1 MYDVTR
7 VDQGDILIER
17 KFFIDKGNNW
27 EFAVTIL
34 TTVKIGKDPI
44 QKVAR
49 LFMYI
54 FRKGQLFFFVKLS
67 NPQTVKK
74 TVNFPKEIVV
84 ICSYMDDY
92 LK

>member
-54 FRKGQLFFFVKLS
+54 FRKGQALLLCQIVKPS
-67 NPQTVKK
+67 DCQKDSKFPQGD
-74 TVNFPKEIVV
+74 
-84 ICSYMDDY
+84 CCYMQLY
-92 LK
+92 G